1 MTAMKVIHAQ
11 SALTWNQVAQNKSD
25 VKFIVKTHFSLHT
38 HTHTHTLEVFSLHG
52 NFWGENN
59 LLTDTLKIIS
69 KPASG

>member
-38 HTHTHTLEVFSLHG
+38 HTHTHTH
-52 NFWGENN
+52 
-59 LLTDTLKIIS
+59 THLKFLVYMATSEEKTIY
-69 KPASG
+69 

>member
-38 HTHTHTLEVFSLHG
+38 HTHTH
-52 NFWGENN
+52 
-59 LLTDTLKIIS
+59 LKFLVYMATSEEKTIY
-69 KPASG
+69 

>member
-38 HTHTHTLEVFSLHG
+38 HTLEVFSLHG
-52 NFWGENN
+52 NF
-59 LLTDTLKIIS
+59 
-69 KPASG
+69 